1 MQKTALTLGLV
12 LTTILVMAQAN
23 QSYVNPKFY
32 SLAKNHQTVA
42 VIPFDVQIGLRPK
55 ERETITPEQLRE
67 MELKEG
73 VSVQN
78 GLVNWFLRKANRKDL
93 RLEFQDVA
101 ATNALLAK
109 QGIDASN
116 IKNYTPHE
124 LASILGVDAIM
135 GGLMKTS
142 KPMSEGASVAL
153 GMAIGFW
160 GTTNT
165 GDITI
170 TLNNGAEG
178 AVLWK
183 YSTDLSGSLGTD
195 MDAIIDGLMRRASKK
210 FPYFFMEKYEKE
222 AKK

>member
-1 MQKTALTLGLV
+1 MNKIILTLGLV
-12 LTTILVMAQAN
+12 LTTLVVMAQTN

-32 SLAKNHQTVA
+32 SLAKNHKTVA
-42 VIPFDVQIGLRPK
+42 VIPFEVQIGLRPK
-55 ERETITPEQLRE
+55 ERETITAEQLKE

-73 VSVQN
+73 VAVQN

-93 RLEFQDVA
+93 RIEFQDVA
-101 ATNALLAK
+101 ATNALLSK
-109 QGIDASN
+109 QGIDVSN

-160 GTTNT
+160 GNT
-165 GDITI
+165 SSGDVTI
-170 TLNNGAEG
+170 TLNNATDG

-183 YSTDLSGSLGTD
+183 YSTDLSGGLGTD
-195 MDAIIDGLMRRASKK
+195 VDTLIDGLMRNASRK
-210 FPYFFMEKYEKE
+210 FPYFFMAKYEKQ

>member
-1 MQKTALTLGLV
+1 MNKIALTAALL
-12 LTTILVMAQAN
+12 LTTLVVMAQTR

-78 GLVNWFLRKANRKDL
+78 ALVNWFLRKANRKDL
-93 RLEFQDVA
+93 RIEFQDVA
-101 ATNALLAK
+101 ATNALLSK
-109 QGIDASN
+109 EGIDVSN

-124 LASILGVDAIM
+124 LASILGVDAVM
-135 GGLMKTS
+135 GGLLKTE
-142 KPMSEGASVAL
+142 KPMSEGASMALGVAL
-153 GMAIGFW
+153 GYW
-160 GTTNT
+160 GTTSS
-165 GDITI
+165 GDVTI
-170 TLNNGAEG
+170 TLNNAADG

-183 YSTDLSGSLGTD
+183 YGTDLSGGLGTD
-195 MDAIIDGLMRRASKK
+195 VDTLIDGLMRSASRK
-210 FPYFFMEKYEKE
+210 FPYFFMERYEKQ